1 MSGSGIDLDLAWDIH
16 LYSQGEQVCDDPIVG
31 DDSVEDHEESSDQN
45 MDVKEQPMQVD
56 QHVDD
61 ERSDAAII
69 EQPLQPVV
77 PAPYI
82 GMHFPSSEVAHIA
95 VTEMGGGPDHCGFT
109 ERDYRNYLAKL
120 RRGSFQKGDAE
131 ALMQFF
137 REAKQNDPKFYYS
150 YKFDSDN
157 RLEIVF
163 WADSTSQSWY
173 EFFGDV
179 VTFDATYIVNRF
191 DLPVAPIVGV
201 NHHGQSIIFGCAMMT
216 HEDTDSYK
224 WIISNCLDCMGGK
237 APKTII
243 TDQSAAMKKAIA
255 ETLPDTRHRHCIWH
269 ILDKLDAR
277 IGNKEEAGEDIR
289 RVIYESK
296 TEAEFESLW
305 DSTISHHSLQDNEWL
320 TSMFEVR
327 NSWVPAYLNEHF
339 WAGMRSTQRSESI
352 NSFLDR
358 YVNSKTTLRNFA
370 RCFNLALARL
380 RKRESDEDYE
390 CLRGQSRLISKF
402 NPIEQQFSEVY
413 TNNMFIKFQN
423 EIKALIDSRFTYC
436 ERLGNTKVYTIDDG
450 DKEFMV
456 HFNYQDHTY
465 TCECHLFET
474 NGLVCRHALLVY
486 KQENV
491 AHVPAKYILDR
502 WSKCFKRN
510 YLNERAV
517 AVSVRERRETHK
529 NLQLLLYLVFQKLLD
544 YAVLDEDTQQSVVDG
559 LNGLLISISKSKDR
573 TESGQI
579 GSVVTTESGSHT
591 HHDDRNENEDNSV
604 KDPVKRRKRG
614 RNPVNRKKSI
624 LEVKREQAKKKYTK
638 KNKSSDLK
646 SEKS

>member
-16 LYSQGEQVCDDPIVG
+16 LYSQGEQVCDDLIVG

-45 MDVKEQPMQVD
+45 VDVKEQPMQVD
-56 QHVDD
+56 QYVDD

-82 GMHFPSSEVAHIA
+82 GMHFPSSEVAHMYYLRFAFSRGFGVVKNGGSSKDGRQRVIYLCSRGGKPRSVSKKAIPDKNKLVTKIECECHMYLQFVESRNMWVVTGFWDEHNHILAPYHSHKIKCFRELKDWAKKQLELNDNSGVPINSNISA

-109 ERDYRNYLAKL
+109 ECDCRNYLAKL
-120 RRGSFQKGDAE
+120 GRGSFQKGDAE

-173 EFFGDV
+173 EFFGNV

-224 WIISNCLDCMGGK
+224 WIISNWLDCMGGK

-255 ETLPDTRHRHCIWH
+255 ETLSDTHHRHCIWH

-305 DSTISHHSLQDNEWL
+305 DLTISHHSLQDNEWL

-339 WAGMRSTQRSESI
+339 LGG
-352 NSFLDR
+352 N
-358 YVNSKTTLRNFA
+358 
-370 RCFNLALARL
+370 
-380 RKRESDEDYE
+380 
-390 CLRGQSRLISKF
+390 
-402 NPIEQQFSEVY
+402 EV
-413 TNNMFIKFQN
+413 
-423 EIKALIDSRFTYC
+423 
-436 ERLGNTKVYTIDDG
+436 
-450 DKEFMV
+450 
-456 HFNYQDHTY
+456 
-465 TCECHLFET
+465 
-474 NGLVCRHALLVY
+474 
-486 KQENV
+486 
-491 AHVPAKYILDR
+491 
-502 WSKCFKRN
+502 
-510 YLNERAV
+510 
-517 AVSVRERRETHK
+517 
-529 NLQLLLYLVFQKLLD
+529 
-544 YAVLDEDTQQSVVDG
+544 
-559 LNGLLISISKSKDR
+559 
-573 TESGQI
+573 
-579 GSVVTTESGSHT
+579 
-591 HHDDRNENEDNSV
+591 
-604 KDPVKRRKRG
+604 DP
-614 RNPVNRKKSI
+614 
-624 LEVKREQAKKKYTK
+624 EE
-638 KNKSSDLK
+638 
-646 SEKS
+646 

>member
-1 MSGSGIDLDLAWDIH
+1 
-16 LYSQGEQVCDDPIVG
+16 
-31 DDSVEDHEESSDQN
+31 
-45 MDVKEQPMQVD
+45 
-56 QHVDD
+56 
-61 ERSDAAII
+61 
-69 EQPLQPVV
+69 
-77 PAPYI
+77 
-82 GMHFPSSEVAHIA
+82 
-95 VTEMGGGPDHCGFT
+95 MGGGPDHCGFT
-109 ERDYRNYLAKL
+109 ERDCRNYLAKL

-131 ALMQFF
+131 ALMQCF

-150 YKFDSDN
+150 YKFDNDN

-191 DLPVAPIVGV
+191 DLPVAPIIGV

-216 HEDTDSYK
+216 PEDTDSYK
-224 WIISNCLDCMGGK
+224 WIISNWLDCMGGK

-289 RVIYESK
+289 RLIYESK

-305 DSTISHHSLQDNEWL
+305 DSTISHHSLQG
-320 TSMFEVR
+320 
-327 NSWVPAYLNEHF
+327 Y
-339 WAGMRSTQRSESI
+339 
-352 NSFLDR
+352 FL
-358 YVNSKTTLRNFA
+358 NFA

-390 CLRGQSRLISKF
+390 YLRGQSRLISKF

-450 DKEFMV
+450 DKESMV
-456 HFNYQDHTY
+456 HFNCQDHTY

-486 KQENV
+486 KQENI

-529 NLQLLLYLVFQKLLD
+529 NLQLLLYPVFQKLLD
-544 YAVLDEDTQQSVVDG
+544 YAVLDKDTQQSVVDG
-559 LNGLLISISKSKDR
+559 LNG
-573 TESGQI
+573 
-579 GSVVTTESGSHT
+579 
-591 HHDDRNENEDNSV
+591 
-604 KDPVKRRKRG
+604 
-614 RNPVNRKKSI
+614 
-624 LEVKREQAKKKYTK
+624 
-638 KNKSSDLK
+638 
-646 SEKS
+646 

>member
-16 LYSQGEQVCDDPIVG
+16 LYSQGEQGCDDLIVG
-31 DDSVEDHEESSDQN
+31 DDSGQDYEQSSDQN
-45 MDVKEQPMQVD
+45 VDVKEQSMQVD
-56 QHVDD
+56 QQVDD
-61 ERSDAAII
+61 ERFEAAVVI
-69 EQPLQPVV
+69 EKPLLPVV
-77 PAPYI
+77 LAPYI
-82 GMHFPSSEVAHIA
+82 GMHFPSNEVAHMYYLRFA
-95 VTEMGGGPDHCGFT
+95 FSRGFGVVKNGGSSKDG
-109 ERDYRNYLAKL
+109 RKRVIYLCS
-120 RRGSFQKGDAE
+120 RGGK
-131 ALMQFF
+131 
-137 REAKQNDPKFYYS
+137 PH
-150 YKFDSDN
+150 
-157 RLEIVF
+157 
-163 WADSTSQSWY
+163 STCQSWY

-216 HEDTDSYK
+216 HEDTESYK
-224 WIISNCLDCMGGK
+224 WIISNWLDCMGGK

-296 TEAEFESLW
+296 TESEFENQW
-305 DSTISHHSLQDNEWL
+305 DSTISHYSLQ
-320 TSMFEVR
+320 
-327 NSWVPAYLNEHF
+327 
-339 WAGMRSTQRSESI
+339 
-352 NSFLDR
+352 
-358 YVNSKTTLRNFA
+358 
-370 RCFNLALARL
+370 ARL

-390 CLRGQSRLISKF
+390 CIRGQSRLISKF

-413 TNNMFIKFQN
+413 TNKMFIKFQN

-436 ERLGNTKVYTIDDG
+436 ERLGNTKVYTIDDR

-456 HFNYQDHTY
+456 HFNCEDHTY

-502 WSKCFKRN
+502 WSKSFKRN

-517 AVSVRERRETHK
+517 AVSVRVRRETHK
-529 NLQLLLYLVFQKLLD
+529 NLQVLLYPVFQKLLD

-573 TESGQI
+573 RTESDQICGVVITESGL
-579 GSVVTTESGSHT
+579 HT
-591 HHDDRNENEDNSV
+591 HNDDGNENEDNSV
-604 KDPVKRRKRG
+604 KDPVKRCKRG
-614 RNPVNRKKSI
+614 QNPVNRKKSI
-624 LEVKREQAKKKYTK
+624 LEVKREQAKKKYSK

-646 SEKS
+646 SDKA